1 MAHPAGAAGTVKL
14 KNQNSMKTKV
24 LHYAARRKE
33 RIIAAYKDVT
43 FINKYVGWY
52 VAAKDER
59 HENWDNIAIVERID
73 GICFVAE
80 FLSRNAAFDKEHLAA
95 VEAEARNL
103 RAAMQERIAQKQWIP
118 LTYIAAYEAL
128 GWDARPLKEHRDYM
142 QALYTAETR
151 EQERL
156 QNERKERWHQLGEQ
170 ERKEV
175 LLQAERDF
183 EEDDPIDTWVFIAL
197 CDKYGIKIH
206 PRTLGLLRT
215 RIAYLSRARVRS
227 RGTYRPSLKGCCEL
241 IERLTEKLH
250 LSLFFTAKP

>member
-1 MAHPAGAAGTVKL
+1 MAHPVGAVGTVNL

-52 VAAKDER
+52 VDAKDKR
-59 HENWDNIAIVERID
+59 HKNWDNIAIGERID

-80 FLSRNAAFDKEHLAA
+80 FLARNAAFDKEHLAA

-128 GWDARPLKEHRDYM
+128 GWDARLLKEHRDYM

-156 QNERKERWHQLGEQ
+156 LHEREEHR
-170 ERKEV
+170 R
-175 LLQAERDF
+175 QAEERERQEALLRAERAFRDG
-183 EEDDPIDTWVFIAL
+183 DFIPAELFIGL
-197 CDKYGIKIH
+197 CGKYGIEIH
-206 PRTLGLLRT
+206 PRTLGTLRK
-215 RIAYLSRARVRS
+215 RIARVSPIHIQCKNCCARTPSVDGCSR
-227 RGTYRPSLKGCCEL
+227 L
-241 IERLTEKLH
+241 IDRLTKELQ
-250 LSLFFTAKP
+250 